1 VSQVVFRLP
10 PQVVN
15 CRALEL
21 NVFRLDAADLRD
33 HDPGRFAVQRGFQ
46 NDSLRMTIV
55 ANGTSNELNIEASIP
70 VEVS

>member
-1 VSQVVFRLP
+1 LLG
-10 PQVVN
+10 N
-15 CRALEL
+15 G
-21 NVFRLDAADLRD
+21 RD